1 MLKNYVGIVLD
12 NKDPKRIGRCKV
24 RVISFFDTLPVE
36 DIPWATPWK
45 DPNGNQFIIPDVGK
59 VVSVHFD
66 SDNIYKPEYIYSE
79 SYNVNLERKLQNIDE
94 SDYITMRALMFDH
107 KTQIYSN
114 DSEGLVVD
122 HKYNKLNIKEEG
134 INLELKDN
142 FSKVNIGSKTANQQA
157 ILGNHFLD
165 WMEEFLNILQS
176 VNGPAF
182 LDSNG
187 APIVPSPEIYR
198 SILKFIS
205 LKNPKFLSH
214 HVNLVDNNSVDTWNG
229 PLSKS
234 QIRVDT
240 SQIGDDW
247 KSTKESLSNNLTKI
261 EDPISKPVF
270 GNTTD
275 PVVSSDGGSLT
286 TVTDESGEFIQTDS
300 NSVPEIIK
308 SENPDVEIILR
319 TMRRKGYQI
328 LERPWELNI
337 VGIRKKS
344 QGERYSNSFEDKL
357 YVIYRVDGNQNWQ
370 FKNFKISTI
379 PGYYKALEV
388 RIPPKDDKPERI
400 ALKPSGYRLKS
411 GESWAGN
418 TPDGKAID
426 VKLTSVMVS
435 RGGMGILKE
444 AQYKK
449 IYKIGIFNGDESLVV
464 NYDKETR
471 GKQKFYRDSSSGD
484 TIKYTKEGEGSV
496 GMYVHKGFSDPP
508 GSGLNVSNW
517 SEGCQVFSSK
527 SEINDFIKICRV
539 HEQKYGNYFNYTL
552 MLERDL
558 S

>member
-1 MLKNYVGIVLD
+1 MARNYVGIVLD

-24 RVISFFDTLPVE
+24 RVLSFFDNIPTQ

-122 HKYNKLNIKEEG
+122 HKYNKINIKEEG

-142 FSKVNIGSKTANQQA
+142 FSKANIGSKTANQQA

-165 WMEEFLNILQS
+165 WMEEFLIILQS

-240 SQIGDDW
+240 SQIGDAW
-247 KSTKESLSNNLTKI
+247 KSTKSTETNTLVKLDQPT
-261 EDPISKPVF
+261 PKPVS
-270 GNTTD
+270 GNTSD
-275 PVVSSDGGSLT
+275 PVINPNGINDTIDQNGIPS
-286 TVTDESGEFIQTDS
+286 VTPQDPQI
-300 NSVPEIIK
+300 VK

-319 TMRRKGYQI
+319 TMRRKGYEI
-328 LERPWELNI
+328 LERPWEVNI
-337 VGIRKKS
+337 VGIRKKT
-344 QGERYSNSFEDKL
+344 QGDKYSNSFEDEL
-357 YVIYRVDGNQNWQ
+357 YIIYKIENEEVWQ
-370 FKNFKISTI
+370 FKKFKISTM
-379 PGYYKALEV
+379 PGYYKALEIKMSNGSELLV
-388 RIPPKDDKPERI
+388 PE
-400 ALKPSGYRLKS
+400 GYVLKS
-411 GESWAGN
+411 GESWIGA
-418 TPDGKAID
+418 TIDGIAID
-426 VKLTSVMVS
+426 VKSTSIIQS
-435 RGGMGILKE
+435 RGGLTILKE
-444 AQYKK
+444 AQYKSG
-449 IYKIGIFNGDESLVV
+449 YKIDQFLDHPALISMSD
-464 NYDKETR
+464 
-471 GKQKFYRDSSSGD
+471 QKFYQDSNPGD
-484 TIKYTKEGEGSV
+484 SIGYTSEGVGSA
-496 GMYVHKGFSDPP
+496 GLHIHKGFT
-508 GSGLNVSNW
+508 GGVQVSNW
-517 SEGCQVFSSK
+517 SEGSQIFSSQSEIDEFIKVCQV
-527 SEINDFIKICRV
+527 
-539 HEQKYGNYFNYTL
+539 HEERYGNSFNYTL